1 MRPVRA
7 PRSSNAAIITAPHRM
22 TSIISASDIRTRV
35 AAMAADIRRDHP
47 DDLHLIG
54 VLQGAFVFLAD
65 LVRAVPGEVTVDF
78 IALSSYGPRTSSSG
92 EIALLSDLAA
102 NIEGRAVVIVEDIVD
117 SGTTLVSLQAHL
129 RGRNPRSLR
138 TACLLSKKS
147 RRVVD
152 VPVDYV
158 GFEIDDR
165 FVVGYGLDHGG
176 RHRNLP
182 EIVALDIAAP
192 ARVPA
197 LSQSGDQRSSP
208 GRTNALARNDD

>member
-1 MRPVRA
+1 
-7 PRSSNAAIITAPHRM
+7 M

-35 AAMAADIRRDHP
+35 AAMGVAIRHDHP
-47 DDLHLIG
+47 GDLHLIG

-92 EIALLSDLAA
+92 QIALLKDLDMS
-102 NIEGRAVVIVEDIVD
+102 IERRAVVIVEDIVD
-117 SGTTLVSLQAHL
+117 SGTTLASLQAHL
-129 RGRNPRSLR
+129 RGRNPSSLR
-138 TACLLSKKS
+138 TACLLSKTS

-165 FVVGYGLDHGG
+165 FVVGYGLDHDG

-182 EIVALDIAAP
+182 DIAALDIEVP

-197 LSQSGDQRSSP
+197 VAQPVD
-208 GRTNALARNDD
+208 

>member
-1 MRPVRA
+1 
-7 PRSSNAAIITAPHRM
+7 M
-22 TSIISASDIRTRV
+22 TSIISASDIHTRV
-35 AAMAADIRRDHP
+35 AAMGADIRRDHP
-47 DDLHLIG
+47 GDLHLIG

-65 LVRAVPGEVTVDF
+65 LVRTVPGEVTVDF
-78 IALSSYGPRTSSSG
+78 IALSSYGARTSSSG
-92 EIALLSDLAA
+92 QISLLKDLDA

-147 RRVVD
+147 RRLVD

-182 EIVALDIAAP
+182 EIAALDIGAP
-192 ARVPA
+192 AQVPA
-197 LSQSGDQRSSP
+197 LPQPGDQRSSP
-208 GRTNALARNDD
+208 GRTNALAGNDD